1 MSFGV
6 MRKMEEIGEVEEEEE
21 EEENNKNKKQV
32 VDRMGMSSSSSNEGE
47 EFVGTMDV
55 FRRENRATLQFKLP
69 LYTQWGQNLLLVGSD
84 PLLGSWDLARAK
96 HMLPR
101 HEGDAQLIWEVGV
114 SVPANFHSQYSYC
127 MVDEHMNVLKW
138 EAGARRSLEL
148 PEGLENGAVVE
159 VHDQWQ
165 DGSSPD
171 ALLQTSAFKNVI
183 FRKDHHGSESVVK
196 KRDIITS
203 ESAPERLF
211 FADPIG
217 LGDRK
222 NLQEINSLK
231 VHCKWRR
238 IL

>member
-1 MSFGV
+1 MGTSLLLHNSCESCIGFSDCLCLFVFSFLEFQILAKNPKSDFSSFVGCANGNFVLRMSFGV

-21 EEENNKNKKQV
+21 EEENNNKKKQV
-32 VDRMGMSSSSSNEGE
+32 VDRMGMSSSNEGE
-47 EFVGTMDV
+47 EFGGTIDV
-55 FRRENRATLQFKLP
+55 FRRENRVTLQFKLP

-114 SVPANFHSQYSYC
+114 SVPANLHSQYSYC

-165 DGSSPD
+165 VGGTGSRFLRSGRSSQFQ
-171 ALLQTSAFKNVI
+171 A
-183 FRKDHHGSESVVK
+183 
-196 KRDIITS
+196 
-203 ESAPERLF
+203 
-211 FADPIG
+211 
-217 LGDRK
+217 
-222 NLQEINSLK
+222 
-231 VHCKWRR
+231 
-238 IL
+238 

>member
-32 VDRMGMSSSSSNEGE
+32 VDRMGMSGSSSNEGE
-47 EFVGTMDV
+47 EFGGTMDV

-69 LYTQWGQNLLLVGSD
+69 LFTQWGQNLLLVGSD

-165 DGSSPD
+165 VGGTGSRFLRSGRSSQFQ
-171 ALLQTSAFKNVI
+171 A
-183 FRKDHHGSESVVK
+183 
-196 KRDIITS
+196 
-203 ESAPERLF
+203 
-211 FADPIG
+211 
-217 LGDRK
+217 
-222 NLQEINSLK
+222 
-231 VHCKWRR
+231 
-238 IL
+238 